1 MAEEY
6 GLIDGISWIVLEKVC
21 EFLGANPA
29 LPLKTVSVNMTGQQI
44 LDPIFIRRIE
54 QNLEK
59 YRVKGERLRIEITE
73 RTVTDDFAE
82 VKKVM
87 ESLAQKGIRFYLDD
101 FGTGYSSL
109 NMLRN
114 LPIDVLKLDRGFI
127 KDTIQDTKGQIVT
140 KSIIEMANKL
150 NMLTVAEG
158 IETEEQAEFLR
169 SIGCKIA
176 QGFLYGKPVDIKSF
190 TELFINK
197 SQADAQA

>member
-1 MAEEY
+1 MENDKFIDELILLTRKYGIDPKYLELELTETACFNNEKRFEETIHT
-6 GLIDGISWIVLEKVC
+6 LKD
-21 EFLGANPA
+21 LGFV
-29 LPLKTVSVNMTGQQI
+29 VSM
-44 LDPIFIRRIE
+44 
-54 QNLEK
+54 
-59 YRVKGERLRIEITE
+59 
-73 RTVTDDFAE
+73 
-82 VKKVM
+82 
-87 ESLAQKGIRFYLDD
+87 DD

-150 NMLTVAEG
+150 NMVTVAEG

-176 QGFLYGKPVDIKSF
+176 QGFLYGKPVDINSF
-190 TELFINK
+190 MELFMSK
-197 SQADAQA
+197 SENTQV

>member
-1 MAEEY
+1 M
-6 GLIDGISWIVLEKVC
+6 
-21 EFLGANPA
+21 
-29 LPLKTVSVNMTGQQI
+29 
-44 LDPIFIRRIE
+44 
-54 QNLEK
+54 
-59 YRVKGERLRIEITE
+59 
-73 RTVTDDFAE
+73 
-82 VKKVM
+82 
-87 ESLAQKGIRFYLDD
+87 DD